1 MKDLDVKSLR
11 LLVAVCDHQNI
22 KRAAE
27 QEHIEPSAISKRV
40 ALLEEQLGT
49 PLLTRSRRGVAPTP
63 AGEALLE
70 HARSL
75 LFTLERIEQ
84 DVAALSGGIRGHVR
98 LAASASAIAEALL
111 DDVAAFLRE
120 PEHRDIKVDIEEQ
133 LSRDI
138 ARALREGSVSVGVCW
153 DSVDLAGLQHRPYH
167 TDQLALAV
175 HPQHPLAA
183 EASLRFEQTLGYEHV
198 GLPPSSAVN
207 TMLRRA
213 AARAGETLA
222 YRAIVSNFDA
232 ALRVVAAGLGI
243 SVIPAQVG
251 ERYGGML
258 GIRVVP
264 LSDAW
269 ALRRFVVCY
278 RDFDSLQ
285 PAAQRMV
292 EYLHARALPDDAG
305 SPDAAF

>member
-11 LLVAVCDHQNI
+11 LLVAVCEHQNI

-27 QEHIEPSAISKRV
+27 QEHIEPSAISKRI

-49 PLLTRSRRGVAPTP
+49 LLLTRGRRGVAPTP

-70 HARSL
+70 HARTL

-84 DVAALSGGIRGHVR
+84 DVAALAGGVKGQVR

-120 PEHRDIKVDIEEQ
+120 PAHRNIKVDIEEQ

-138 ARALREGSVSVGVCW
+138 VRALREGSASVGVCW
-153 DSVDLAGLQHRPYH
+153 DSVDLAGLQHRLYH
-167 TDQLALAV
+167 TDHLALAV
-175 HPQHPLAA
+175 HPEHPLAA
-183 EASLRFEQTLGYEHV
+183 EPSLRFEQTLAYEHV

-207 TMLRRA
+207 IMLRQA
-213 AARAGETLA
+213 AARVDGTLA
-222 YRAIVSNFDA
+222 YRAIVSTFDA

-251 ERYGGML
+251 QRYAPML

-264 LSDAW
+264 LSEDW

-278 RDFDSLQ
+278 RDFDTLQ

-292 EYLHARALPDDAG
+292 EYLHARALPDYAA

>member
-27 QEHIEPSAISKRV
+27 QEHIEPSAISKRI
-40 ALLEEQLGT
+40 ALLEAQLGT
-49 PLLTRSRRGVAPTP
+49 PLLMRGRRGVAPTP

-84 DVAALSGGIRGHVR
+84 DVAALSGGMRGHVR

-111 DDVAAFLRE
+111 DDVAAFMRE
-120 PEHRDIKVDIEEQ
+120 PQHRDIKVDIEEQ

-138 ARALREGSVSVGVCW
+138 VRALREGSASVGVCW
-153 DSVDLAGLQHRPYH
+153 DSVDLGGLQHRPYH

-175 HPQHPLAA
+175 HPGHPLAA
-183 EASLRFEQTLGYEHV
+183 EASLRFEQALPYEHV

-207 TMLRRA
+207 AMLRQA
-213 AARAGETLA
+213 AARCGEALA

-243 SVIPAQVG
+243 SVIPTQVG
-251 ERYGGML
+251 TRYGPML
-258 GIRVVP
+258 GIRLVP

-269 ALRRFVVCY
+269 ALRRFVVCF
-278 RDFDSLQ
+278 RDFDALQ
-285 PAAQRMV
+285 PAARRMV
-292 EYLHARALPDDAG
+292 EYLHARALPGQTPPPAP
-305 SPDAAF
+305 SP